1 MTTYTPTYLGLTGP
15 GGVWAQGGEGG
26 EENAGDGMVI
36 GIIDTGIDPTHP
48 SFTYDPLNPFR
59 ANLSTRFSGYT
70 CQTGPHF
77 PVNSCNGKIITA
89 RYFAAGAA
97 TLNISKDYLSPF
109 DAVGHGRYA
118 LQII

>member
-15 GGVWAQGGEGG
+15 GGVWAQGGK
-26 EENAGDGMVI
+26 ENAGDGMVI

-48 SFTYDPLNPFR
+48 SFAYDSLNPFR
-59 ANLSTRFSGYT
+59 ANLSTRFSGCT

-97 TLNISKDYLSPF
+97 TLNISEDNLSPF